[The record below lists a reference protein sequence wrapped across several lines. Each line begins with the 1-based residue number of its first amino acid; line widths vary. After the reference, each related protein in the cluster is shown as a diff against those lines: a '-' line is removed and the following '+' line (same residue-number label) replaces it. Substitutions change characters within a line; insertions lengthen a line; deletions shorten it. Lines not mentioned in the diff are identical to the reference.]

1 MAVSKLVRLR
11 AHAVGLSADDDD
23 QLERDFIIIWR
34 LIAFCQ
40 SAAHFKLV
48 VGDCR
53 KGYFVIFVQQIFLEI
68 RVVAVAA
75 LLKQTYKLEW
85 VINNKVF

>member
-1 MAVSKLVRLR
+1 
-11 AHAVGLSADDDD
+11 
-23 QLERDFIIIWR
+23 
-34 LIAFCQ
+34 
-40 SAAHFKLV
+40 
-48 VGDCR
+48 
-53 KGYFVIFVQQIFLEI
+53 VIFVQQIFLEI